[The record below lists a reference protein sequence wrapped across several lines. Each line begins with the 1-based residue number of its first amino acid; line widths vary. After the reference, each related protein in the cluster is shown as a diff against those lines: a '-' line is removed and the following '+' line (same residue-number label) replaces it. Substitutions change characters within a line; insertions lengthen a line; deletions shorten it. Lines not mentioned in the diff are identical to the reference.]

1 MWKASPPQ
9 DFRAQQLRPSLVM
22 IKNKI
27 GNISMYHIILLY
39 KTLNLYICIYGNVL
53 GPDVLFL
60 SELPLKIENYCSEET
75 NAFNM

>member
-1 MWKASPPQ
+1 
-9 DFRAQQLRPSLVM
+9 
-22 IKNKI
+22 
-27 GNISMYHIILLY
+27 MYHIILLY
-39 KTLNLYICIYGNVL
+39 KTLNLYICMYGNVL